1 MMESRL
7 AFGAVLLAFGALA
20 LTRAHADPACPAG
33 ISATHILL
41 LESAQIAVPV
51 DINGTGPFK
60 FVLDTGSQV
69 TVLEPSLAEQ
79 LELPTVGSV
88 GIVSVAG
95 RSTATL
101 ARVESLEVGT
111 NEIRKP
117 RVAVLDLGAIQRMNP
132 EVRGILGQD
141 FLAHFDLL
149 IDPQHMLLCFDQTG
163 SMQHKLN
170 GEHIPVLGSSAVPT
184 PNSFT
189 EPVLIAAHVEGGGS
203 DPAVLKLDCGGN
215 VPLLFQSPVL
225 FQGKQHGRGRSGQIR
240 EGSALGRRTTLSF
253 HAMSPRN
260 VVIGTRRLHVIT
272 FFTPALAGTAHRTG
286 EDGLLP
292 ITLFKRVFIS
302 NRDRY
307 VIFDPH

>member
-7 AFGAVLLAFGALA
+7 AFGAVLLGFGVLA
-20 LTRAHADPACPAG
+20 LTRAHADPTCPAG
-33 ISATHILL
+33 VSATNILL

-51 DINGTGPFK
+51 EINGTGPFK
-60 FVLDTGSQV
+60 FVLDTGSQL

-79 LELPTVGSV
+79 LELPGVGAV
-88 GIVSVAG
+88 AIVSLAG

-101 ARVESLEVGT
+101 AGVESLGVGI

-117 RVAVLDLGAIQRMNP
+117 RVAVLDLGAIQRVNP

-163 SMQHKLN
+163 RMQHKLN
-170 GEHIPVLGSSAVPT
+170 GEHIPVLRSSAVPT

-189 EPVLIAAHVEGGGS
+189 EPVLIAAHLEGGGS

-215 VPLLFQSPVL
+215 VPLLFQSAVL
-225 FQGKQHGRGRSGQIR
+225 LEGKQHGHGRSGQIR

-253 HAMSPRN
+253 RAMSPRN
-260 VVIGTRRLHVIT
+260 VVIGTRRLRGIK
-272 FFTPALAGTAHRTG
+272 FFSPASEGTAHRTG